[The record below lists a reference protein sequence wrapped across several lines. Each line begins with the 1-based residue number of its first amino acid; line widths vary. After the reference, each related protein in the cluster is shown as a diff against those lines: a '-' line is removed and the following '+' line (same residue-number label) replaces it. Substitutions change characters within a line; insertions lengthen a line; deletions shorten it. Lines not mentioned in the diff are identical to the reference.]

1 MIRAEGSWSGREPD
15 TFYLNLG
22 NGEFQELSGVTGLNF
37 REDGRAYAVVD
48 FDQDGDLDLV
58 VKFRNAP
65 QLRLLRNDTPTPN
78 HSIAFELVG
87 GADDSS
93 GPFRTSRDAVGALVE
108 IETPRGKQ
116 VQQVTLGSGFLSQSP
131 RSLPFGLGDWGG
143 PVRATIVWPS
153 GGRQTLENLPADHR
167 ILVKEGQPNW
177 RAVPFQ
183 ERNPDLSGCAP
194 QAVPRLGVRPEGYAF
209 LQPVPTPAF
218 ALPTLAGETVTRE
231 SLEGRPVLVNF
242 WATWCAPCQEEMRL
256 WKEHYAEIRQAGAE
270 LVAISVDVPEDAAQV
285 ERFVE
290 ERQLPFP
297 VLRMDAETLER
308 YNIFY
313 RRLFERRSD
322 LQIPT
327 TFLLNPKGELVKLYR
342 GIVPVDTLLADLRA
356 VNRSPTQL
364 ARTGLPYPGR
374 RFVGSFGRDYYHL
387 GVAFFDRG
395 LLDDAGFYLREAV
408 ERNPADAESW
418 NNLGVVYAAQG
429 KLEEARQALE
439 QSVRADPDYA
449 DGYFNLGIAYLRL
462 NQPAPA
468 LEAFRRAAELAP
480 NDPEKLHQYAA
491 ALALTGGPQPAI
503 SALED
508 YLRLEPNDARAHNEL
523 GALLAQTGAVAQAL
537 ESFRRAAELDP
548 DFSDAQRNLG
558 IAYLQLEMPS
568 RAAGALERAVELN
581 PQDAEAYFALAD
593 AYLRLGRTREAER
606 MLERVLE
613 LQPAHP

>member
-1 MIRAEGSWSGREPD
+1 M
-15 TFYLNLG
+15 G
-22 NGEFQELSGVTGLNF
+22 NGEFQELSGVTGLDF

-65 QLRLLRNDTPTPN
+65 QLRLLRNDTPTDN

-93 GPFRTSRDAVGALVE
+93 GPFRSSRDAVGALVE

-116 VQQVTLGSGFLSQSP
+116 TQQVTLGSGFLSQSP
-131 RSLPFGLGDWGG
+131 RSVPFGLGDWGG

-167 ILVKEGQPNW
+167 IRVKEGQPNW
-177 RAVPFQ
+177 RAVAFQ

-194 QAVPRLGVRPEGYAF
+194 QPVPDPGVRPEGYAF
-209 LQPVPTPAF
+209 LQPVPTPSF

-285 ERFVE
+285 ERFVQ

-308 YNIFY
+308 YNVFY

-327 TFLLNPKGELVKLYR
+327 TFLLNSKGELVKLYR
-342 GIVPVDTLLADLRA
+342 GVVPVNTLMTDLRA
-356 VNRSPTQL
+356 VNRSPAQL
-364 ARTGLPYPGR
+364 AQTGLPYAGR

-429 KLEEARQALE
+429 RLEEARQALE

-462 NQPAPA
+462 NQPIQAE
-468 LEAFRRAAELAP
+468 EAFRRAAEL
-480 NDPEKLHQYAA
+480 DPLDPQKLLQYATI
-491 ALALTGGPQPAI
+491 LATNGKLDTAI
-503 SALED
+503 PVLEL
-508 YLRLEPNDARAHNEL
+508 YLKLEPGDARAHSDL
-523 GALLAQTGAVAQAL
+523 GAFLAQTGALAQAR
-537 ESFRRAAELDP
+537 EEFRRATQLDP
-548 DFSDAQRNLG
+548 QLADAYRNLG
-558 IAYLQLEMPS
+558 ILYLEQEMPF
-568 RAAGALERAVELN
+568 RAAEALERAVELS
-581 PQDAEAYFALAD
+581 PEDADAHFALAD
-593 AYLRLGRTREAER
+593 AYLRLGRAEEAER
-606 MLERVLE
+606 MLERVLQ
-613 LQPAHP
+613 LKPNHPQARPLLERLRRPPTH